1 MRIAVLIRDR
11 CNPKKCS
18 YECQRFCPRVR
29 MGDQTIVIA
38 QDREKKPIISEAL
51 CAGCGICVNKC
62 PFEAIKII
70 GLPEE
75 LKGEVVHQYG
85 QNGFRLYRMP
95 VPKQGQV
102 TGILGPNGIGKTTAI
117 KILSGQEIPNLG
129 NFEEKADWAKVL
141 EHYAGTELYDYLKR
155 VADKTISVSFKPQY
169 VDSIPKTYKGKVV
182 DLLAKVRP
190 DYSGIVEEFNLGK
203 ILDREI
209 DSISGGELQQVA
221 IAAAMLK
228 DADIYFFD
236 EPSSYLDI
244 TQRLKI
250 ARKIRTLAE
259 ENGKYVMVI
268 EHDLAILDF
277 LADNAHL
284 IYGSEGAYGIFA
296 HPQPVRSAINT
307 YLSGYLRDENVR
319 FRDHSI
325 EFDVRAPKP
334 LENVARLIDFER
346 LTKKFPSF
354 GFESSSG
361 TVHKGEAVGIVG
373 PNATGKTTFVKMLA
387 GVIQPD
393 EGKIKKNIKVSYKP
407 QYIKSESNS
416 SVEMMLRM
424 TLKGRFDSTF
434 FQAEVAHPLQLK
446 YLLNKQVN
454 KLSGGE
460 LQRVAVAL
468 CLGQEAD
475 VYLLDEPSAYL
486 DSNQRMEC
494 AKTIRRVMEK
504 QQTSGMIVDHD
515 VYFVDMVSD
524 SIMVFGGEP
533 GIRGESEG
541 PYDMRKGMNVFLRRM
556 DITFRRDEETRRPRI
571 NKTGSRLDR
580 EQRGWGEYYYQE

>member
-51 CAGCGICVNKC
+51 CAGCGICINKC

-580 EQRGWGEYYYQE
+580 EQRGWGEYYYHG